1 MIHQN
6 NWQMHQKKDM
16 EIVLIPFVNA
26 LREGFSA
33 LYG

>member
-1 MIHQN
+1 
-6 NWQMHQKKDM
+6 MHQKKDM

-33 LYG
+33 LFG

>member
-1 MIHQN
+1 
-6 NWQMHQKKDM
+6 MHQKKDM